1 MREPAAMKPPITE
14 SSDTLANLRL
24 IFDISRE
31 LATAFDLRTVLT
43 RVLFLSL
50 RNVQGSSGAII
61 VLDDNGRPVD
71 SAIIHGGNV
80 QDGNTQRLQAT
91 LEGGLAGWVVRN
103 RVAALVTDTAEDE
116 RWIKRQYD
124 GGSPGGPGS
133 SVSAPLLVRDRLV
146 GVITLTHPEKRFFTI
161 EHQALVQAIADQAAI
176 AVLNARL
183 LEESQRRANV
193 MTALAESAA
202 SINATLDSEEVL
214 NRILEQISQVFQA
227 EAVSLLLI
235 EPGTQ
240 DLVFQAATGS
250 KRHEILGQRIPIGQ
264 GVVGWVAEQGEGLVL
279 QDVQKDNRFYAEMDK
294 ATGYKTKALAAAPIR
309 AKGKIIGV
317 LEALNPAVPFQND
330 ALLVLEGIGNL
341 AGSAI
346 DHAQLFDQVAAARAR
361 YLELF
366 EDSFDPIFITDQDG
380 KILEVNRRGE
390 EFTGFSESSLQKM
403 NIYQFH
409 KVDWQAVG
417 KEFEALRGDA
427 PVSYESHL
435 HPGEGEEVAIEVHVR
450 HVTID
455 GLDRLQWLIRDVS
468 EQKKLEKLREDLMS
482 MIYHDLRSPLSNV
495 ISSLDLIAA
504 MLPPEDGSLSTLIEI
519 ALRSTERVQRL
530 SSSLLDTARLEAG
543 QKIGNQQPVN
553 LNSLMAEAT
562 EAVSHAAEAKGIGLT
577 AWAPKQEITV
587 KVDADMIRRVMI
599 NLMENAVK
607 YSPEGASVTLSA
619 RVKGKQVQVAVAD
632 TGKGI
637 PPEDQERIFEKYTRA
652 RIGAGMAK
660 GLGLGLAFCKLA
672 VEGHGGKIWLESEL
686 DKGSTFTFSLPLA
699 EAQAAE

>member
-1 MREPAAMKPPITE
+1 MNEKITE

-61 VLDDNGRPVD
+61 VLDDNGHPVD
-71 SAIIHGGNV
+71 SAIIHGGSV
-80 QDGNTQRLQAT
+80 QDGNTQRLRAT
-91 LEGGLAGWVVRN
+91 LESGLAGWVVRN
-103 RVAALVTDTAEDE
+103 RMAALVSDTADDD
-116 RWIKRQYD
+116 RWIKREYD
-124 GGSPGGPGS
+124 GGKPGGPGS

-146 GVITLTHPEKRFFTI
+146 GVITLTHPDKRFFTI

-183 LEESQRRANV
+183 VEESQRKAAV

-235 EPGTQ
+235 EPGTN
-240 DLVFQAATGS
+240 DLVFRAATGS
-250 KRHEILGQRIPIGQ
+250 KRTEILGQRIRIGQ
-264 GVVGWVAEQGEGLVL
+264 GVVGWVAEKGEGVVL
-279 QDVQKDNRFYAEMDK
+279 QDVEQDNRFYAEMDK
-294 ATGYKTKALAAAPIR
+294 STGYKTKALAAAPIR

-317 LEALNPAVPFQND
+317 LEALNPAVPFQGD

-366 EDSFDPIFITDQDG
+366 EDSIDPIFITDQDG

-390 EFTGFSESSLQKM
+390 EFTGFPEASLQKM

-417 KEFEALRGDA
+417 KEFEALHGGA
-427 PVSYESHL
+427 PVAYESHL
-435 HPGEGEEVAIEVHVR
+435 HPAEGDEVEIEVHVR

-455 GLDRLQWLIRDVS
+455 GAGRLQWLMRDVS
-468 EQKKLEKLREDLMS
+468 ERKKLEKLREDLMS

-495 ISSLDLIAA
+495 ISSLDLINA
-504 MLPPEDGSLSTLIEI
+504 MLPPEESSLTALIDI

-530 SSSLLDTARLEAG
+530 ASSLLDTARLEAG
-543 QKIGNQQPVN
+543 QKVGNQQPAS
-553 LNSLMAEAT
+553 LKELMAEAMD
-562 EAVSHAAEAKGIGLT
+562 AVQHAAEAKSMELGAGY
-577 AWAPKQEITV
+577 PKKDITV

-599 NLMENAVK
+599 NLMENAIK
-607 YSPEGASVTLSA
+607 YSPEGASVRLSA
-619 RVKGKQVQVAVAD
+619 RLKGSEVLVSVAD

-637 PPEDQERIFEKYTRA
+637 PPEDQELIFEKYARA
-652 RIGAGMAK
+652 RIGMGMAK

-672 VEGHGGKIWLESEL
+672 VEGHGGKIWVESEL
-686 DKGSTFTFSLPLA
+686 DKGATFTFSLPLA
-699 EAQAAE
+699 EK